1 MKKISLFV
9 ITLMFTFSNY
19 VYSQD
24 TYDFL
29 RIDMSARAGALGG
42 TFIANS
48 DDINVIFYNPAGL
61 KLVEGS
67 PVSFSFVKYLLD
79 INLASVAYSQEV
91 DDIGRFAA
99 AVQYI
104 NYGSFTAA
112 DEFGNKLGDFSAGEF
127 AFLVG
132 YANSLSE
139 NFYYGANA
147 KIIFSSIANQSSS
160 AIALDLGLHYTI
172 PENGMDF
179 GFSVLNAGTQLS
191 SYFST
196 KENLPV
202 DVAVGFSKKMEHLP
216 LKFSIDFHKLNEK
229 RDSFG
234 ERFKAFSIGA
244 EIGLSKVLDM
254 RLGFNNEKR
263 SELKIGS
270 FAGLAGFNLGLG
282 VNISDY
288 NFSYGFSSL
297 GQVGSLHRISISTA
311 L

>member
-48 DDINVIFYNPAGL
+48 DDIDVIFYNPAGL
-61 KLVEGS
+61 KLLEGS

-79 INLASVAYSQEV
+79 INLASIAYSQEV

-234 ERFKAFSIGA
+234 ERFKAFSVGA

-297 GQVGSLHRISISTA
+297 GQVGSLHRVNISTA